1 MKKIV
6 LVAYIAITTLF
17 CAQDAT
23 ALIAENSSTCGF
35 DDMGYSYT
43 GNISNSVSSNC
54 ATRRYYRLRNTQ
66 TGVTYGVWQECVECD
81 SSHYLLDT
89 QSSMAHNPCGK
100 ISFYGTCTA
109 KTTCSTTVSSAPA
122 SSLDGCTSAAQLK
135 FGSSTVYSCNVCN
148 SGYTRTS
155 ETVSDQQCTNTTTR
169 YYCSAPACTA
179 VTVST
184 YSTPTMTGC
193 KTQYKKSFGG
203 KVYDTCG
210 ECQTGYYLDNP
221 NATTIS
227 STQCSNTVKSIGC
240 TGSCTGDGTTGWSC
254 TGEAMG
260 NWCTWRHRAVVN
272 GQCQGEN
279 YFTCA
284 EGYYGK
290 APSGCIKCPENPG
303 GSTPRVLQSY
313 EAYPWVIKSYKG
325 HAIDNTTIE
334 DCSVTSGKD
343 ASGEYEFVYG
353 SSSIHCGYTYSN

>member
-1 MKKIV
+1 MKKIG
-6 LVAYIAITTLF
+6 LVAYIAIATLF
-17 CAQDAT
+17 CVQDAT
-23 ALIAENSSTCGF
+23 ALIAENNLTCMF
-35 DDMGYSYT
+35 DDMGSSYT
-43 GNISNSVSSNC
+43 GSISNSLSSGC
-54 ATRRYYRLRNTQ
+54 ATRHYYRLRNTQ
-66 TGVTYGVWQECVECD
+66 TGVTYGVWQECEKCN
-81 SSHYLLDT
+81 SSYYLSDT
-89 QSSMAHNPCGK
+89 QSNMWHNTCGK
-100 ISFYGTCTA
+100 IYFYGTCET
-109 KTTCSTTVSSAPA
+109 KKTCSPSVSVVSSSSITGCA
-122 SSLDGCTSAAQLK
+122 SASKIT
-135 FGSSTVYSCNVCN
+135 FGGSTVYSCNTCN
-148 SGYTRTS
+148 SGYTKTS

-203 KVYDTCG
+203 QVYDTCG

-221 NATTIS
+221 NAKTIS

-240 TGSCTGDGTTGWSC
+240 IKSCTGDGTTGWAC
-254 TGEAMG
+254 MG
-260 NWCTWRHRAVVN
+260 NWCTWRHRVVAN

-303 GSTPRVLQSY
+303 GSTPRVLPSY
-313 EAYPWVIKSYKG
+313 EAYPWALNSYKG
-325 HAIDNTTIE
+325 HAIDNTTID

-343 ASGEYEFVYG
+343 ASGEYEFVNG
-353 SSSIHCGYTYSN
+353 SSSVYCGYTYSN